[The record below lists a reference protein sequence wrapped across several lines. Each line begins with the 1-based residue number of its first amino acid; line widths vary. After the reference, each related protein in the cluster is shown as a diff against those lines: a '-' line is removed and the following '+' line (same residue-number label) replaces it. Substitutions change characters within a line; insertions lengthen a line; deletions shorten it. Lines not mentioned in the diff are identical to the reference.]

1 MDGSQLAKRQ
11 TASFATLNKIEEGLR
26 I

>member
-1 MDGSQLAKRQ
+1 MDGSQLAKRL